1 MDEPLKKHPKPRLRL
16 AIVRREAEIAFL
28 KTAALEANV
37 PGQGHSAEI
46 IPLGSRKTR
55 PPARLRKDH
64 SRLKMDDH
72 IGQQLQAVYDD
83 VVSQPIPDRFLE
95 LLSQLGK
102 ESNKEE
108 DAR

>member
-1 MDEPLKKHPKPRLRL
+1 MDEPLKKDLPPRLRPVIL
-16 AIVRREAEIAFL
+16 RRGAEVAFL
-28 KTAALEANV
+28 ETAALEPSSLV
-37 PGQGHSAEI
+37 LTRSAEI
-46 IPLGSRKTR
+46 IPLGSRKTSS
-55 PPARLRKDH
+55 PTHLRKDH
-64 SRLKMDDH
+64 SRQKIDDH

-102 ESNKEE
+102 EPSKEE